1 MKQQVF
7 ESQHAAL
14 WTLMDSILDQP
25 DKNISDQFPHQYRT
39 LCQHLAVAKSRRYS
53 PHLVARL
60 NRLVLGAHHLL
71 YHHNRDLRPHWLW
84 FVAHGFPAA
93 IRQNRVYIYWSAAL
107 FLLPLV
113 ALGVSCFFNSELVY
127 SLMDSI
133 QVRHMESM
141 YDPDATVLGRER
153 DSQTDLAM
161 FGFYIYNNI
170 GIGFR
175 TFAGGIAFGLGSIFF
190 LVYNGMVI
198 GGTAGHLTQLGYI
211 DTFYGFVTGHAAFE
225 LTAIVL
231 CGAAGLRL
239 GFSLVDPGPLRRV
252 DAVRIAAREAIMIVY
267 GAAIMLVIAA
277 FIEAFW
283 SSSRSIAVEIKYA
296 VGAVMALLLSLY
308 FIFFGRAGGPE

>member
-7 ESQHAAL
+7 ESQHTEL
-14 WTLMDSILDQP
+14 WTLMESILDQP
-25 DKNISDQFPHQYRT
+25 EEHISDQFPHQYRS

-60 NRLVLGAHHLL
+60 NRLVVGAHHLL
-71 YHHNRDLRPHWLW
+71 YHHNRDLRPHWVW
-84 FVAHGFPAA
+84 FIVRGFPAA
-93 IRQNRVYIYWSAAL
+93 IRYNRVYIYWSALL
-107 FLLPLV
+107 FLLPLF
-113 ALGVSCFFNSELVY
+113 ALGVGCYFNSELVY
-127 SLMDSI
+127 SLMDPA
-133 QVRHMESM
+133 QVRQMESM
-141 YDPDATVLGRER
+141 YDPSASVLGRER

-190 LVYNGMVI
+190 LVFNGIVI
-198 GGTAGHLTQLGYI
+198 GGTGGHLTQLGYI
-211 DTFYGFVTGHAAFE
+211 DTFYGFVSGHAAFE

-239 GFSLVDPGPLRRV
+239 GFSLVDPGPLRRI

-267 GAAIMLVIAA
+267 GAAIMLLIAA

-283 SSSRSIAVEIKYA
+283 SSSRQLAVELKYA

-308 FIFFGRAGGPE
+308 FLYFGRRCGPE